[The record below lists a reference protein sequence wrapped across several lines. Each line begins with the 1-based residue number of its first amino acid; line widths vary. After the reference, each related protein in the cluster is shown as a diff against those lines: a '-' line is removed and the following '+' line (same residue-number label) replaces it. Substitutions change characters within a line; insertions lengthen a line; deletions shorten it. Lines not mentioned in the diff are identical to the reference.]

1 MSKSKEFLEKQ
12 LFEDGLRYFG
22 HKNKN
27 LSKEIA
33 DIWHNDIEY
42 IQRWKEVENFNDNK
56 GKILD
61 MACGVGTFMF
71 HGLRKGYDIYGI
83 EPEDWKLEYIKLK
96 IKEQNLPKLWEKRF
110 IKGIGENLPFED
122 NTFDYIITYQ
132 TLEHVQNVEKCIDEM
147 LRVLKGGGKLK
158 IQAPDYDSF
167 FEPHYLLPFLPK
179 MNKKLASIY
188 LKLLGRPT
196 IGLDTLTWITTKS
209 ILEILNK
216 YKNIEV
222 INLGEL
228 YKYRKIEVIKSK
240 YNLLMF
246 IANIVVNFIYYKKVY
261 MAKEEKQINL
271 VIKKHKTE
279 DNL

>member
-1 MSKSKEFLEKQ
+1 MSLSKKFLSNNFSKEWSY
-12 LFEDGLRYFG
+12 YFG
-22 HKNKN
+22 IKKSYTDSISN
-27 LSKEIA
+27 
-33 DIWHNDIEY
+33 IWHNDLEY
-42 IQRWKEVENFNDNK
+42 IQRWKEVENFNDHK

-71 HGLRKGYDIYGI
+71 HGLRKGYNIYGI
-83 EPEDWKLEYIKLK
+83 EPEEYKLQYMNMKIDEMNYPQEWKNK
-96 IKEQNLPKLWEKRF
+96 I

-209 ILEILNK
+209 ILNILDK
-216 YKNIEV
+216 YNDIEV
-222 INLGEL
+222 INLSQL
-228 YKYRKIEVIKSK
+228 YKDRKINIIKSK
-240 YNLLMF
+240 YKLPKF
-246 IANIVVNFIYYKKVY
+246 ISNIVVNFIYYKKVY